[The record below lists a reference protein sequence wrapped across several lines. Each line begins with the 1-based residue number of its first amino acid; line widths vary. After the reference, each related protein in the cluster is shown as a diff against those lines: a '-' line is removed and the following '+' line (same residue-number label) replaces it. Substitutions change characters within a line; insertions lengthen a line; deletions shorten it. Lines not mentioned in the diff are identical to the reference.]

1 MIISYIRHFLGAIWS
16 ILCISSSLIFM
27 VIFFNRK
34 LPIWMARRIWAPG
47 MCFIYGAN
55 IDVSGLE
62 NIDRSKPY
70 IYIANH
76 QSFLD
81 IPVLFYALQV
91 NFYFVAKEE
100 LKKMPFL
107 GWYMIATGMIFVD
120 RGDRRKAIISM
131 KKAASLIEGGKNVI
145 MFPEGTRTRD
155 GQIRSFKKGTFHLS
169 SMTNVDIIPVKLDG
183 TGKVWDPNNQKVKSG
198 KVKVVVGKPI
208 DTSNLNGNTMNEFID
223 KTRTNLIELF

>member
-1 MIISYIRHFLGAIWS
+1 
-16 ILCISSSLIFM
+16 
-27 VIFFNRK
+27 
-34 LPIWMARRIWAPG
+34 MARRIWAPG
-47 MCFIYGAN
+47 MCFFYGAK
-55 IDVSGLE
+55 IKKSGLE

-107 GWYMIATGMIFVD
+107 GWYMMAVGMIFVD

-131 KKAASLIEGGKNVI
+131 KKAAGLIEGGKNVI
-145 MFPEGTRTRD
+145 MFPEGTRTRTGEV
-155 GQIRSFKKGTFHLS
+155 GQFKKGTFHLS
-169 SMTNVDIIPVKLDG
+169 AMTNVDLLPVKLEN
-183 TGKVWDPNNQKVKSG
+183 TGKVWDPNNQKITPGQVF
-198 KVKVVVGKPI
+198 VKVGKSI
-208 DTSNLNGNTMNEFID
+208 DTSSLNGNTMNEFIEEVRN
-223 KTRTNLIELF
+223 KLISL